1 MGSSVQT
8 CKGERWQK
16 GSRLVKHKELLITC
30 LQITNIVVL
39 KGQSGSFCIF
49 YCFLSTTAKGG
60 PGIREFVGLCATLK
74 WLDLFNKICPKGC
87 INS

>member
-16 GSRLVKHKELLITC
+16 CSRLVKHKLLITC
-30 LQITNIVVL
+30 LQITDIMVL
-39 KGQSGSFCIF
+39 KEHSGSFCIF

-60 PGIREFVGLCATLK
+60 PGIREFVGPYATLK
-74 WLDLFNKICPKGC
+74 WLDLFNKICPKGS
-87 INS
+87 IN